1 MYKDSEQVSSSLVRS
16 GSDSE
21 ADLYTLTL
29 GGLTEADYGNYSCV
43 ARNNLGTG
51 TGSVMITGELSL
63 IRIIMVMV
71 PPDISGSP
79 DQPVITSPRA
89 GAYTNTYKL
98 IWTVWTPASAKIL
111 NQSIL
116 YRRIKKV
123 RDSPSLISSDDDRC
137 TVQRTSDTS
146 LCVVN
151 VLLRELLQVSLLIN
165 WSLCPWARDR
175 QMVSV
180 LIFFTAAS
188 LQSHL

>member
-1 MYKDSEQVSSSLVRS
+1 M
-16 GSDSE
+16 
-21 ADLYTLTL
+21 
-29 GGLTEADYGNYSCV
+29 
-43 ARNNLGTG
+43 
-51 TGSVMITGELSL
+51 
-63 IRIIMVMV
+63 
-71 PPDISGSP
+71 
-79 DQPVITSPRA
+79 ITSPRA

-123 RDSPSLISSDDDRC
+123 RVILSAGDRC
-137 TVQRTSDTS
+137 TVVQRTSDTR

-151 VLLRELLQVSLLIN
+151 VLLRELLQVSLIN
-165 WSLCPWARDR
+165 WSLCPGARDR

>member
-1 MYKDSEQVSSSLVRS
+1 MIINIFMVIMVIMIVIFKMMLMFILVI
-16 GSDSE
+16 
-21 ADLYTLTL
+21 
-29 GGLTEADYGNYSCV
+29 
-43 ARNNLGTG
+43 
-51 TGSVMITGELSL
+51 M
-63 IRIIMVMV
+63 IIMIIII
-71 PPDISGSP
+71 PLDISGSP

-89 GAYTNTYKL
+89 GSYTNTYKL

-123 RDSPSLISSDDDRC
+123 RVILSAGDRC
-137 TVQRTSDTS
+137 TVQRTSDTR

-151 VLLRELLQVSLLIN
+151 VLLRELLQVSLIN
-165 WSLCPWARDR
+165 WSLCPGARDR

>member
-1 MYKDSEQVSSSLVRS
+1 MAMVS
-16 GSDSE
+16 
-21 ADLYTLTL
+21 
-29 GGLTEADYGNYSCV
+29 
-43 ARNNLGTG
+43 
-51 TGSVMITGELSL
+51 
-63 IRIIMVMV
+63 
-71 PPDISGSP
+71 PDISGSP

-123 RDSPSLISSDDDRC
+123 RDSPSVILSDGDRC

-151 VLLRELLQVSLLIN
+151 VLLRELLQVSLIN